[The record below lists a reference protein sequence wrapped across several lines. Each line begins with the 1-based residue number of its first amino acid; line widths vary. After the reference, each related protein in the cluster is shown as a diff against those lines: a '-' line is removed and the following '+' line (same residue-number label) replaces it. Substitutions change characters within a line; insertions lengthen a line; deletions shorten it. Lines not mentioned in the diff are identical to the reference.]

1 MARIR
6 TVLPL
11 GSSKRTRTI
20 DHQTT
25 QYDYRYD
32 DTDTLMNELEEF
44 YPYVEVPLLAEGP
57 KRFKKVF
64 PEGELGA
71 TAVEVKG

>member
-1 MARIR
+1 MGID
-6 TVLPL
+6 VQ
-11 GSSKRTRTI
+11 TI
-20 DHQTT
+20 

-57 KRFKKVF
+57 KRFKQVF
-64 PEGELGA
+64 SGGEM
-71 TAVEVKG
+71 AVTGDGRMG

>member
-1 MARIR
+1 MMRAS
-6 TVLPL
+6 TTDL
-11 GSSKRTRTI
+11 
-20 DHQTT
+20 QTT

-64 PEGELGA
+64 PGGELCA